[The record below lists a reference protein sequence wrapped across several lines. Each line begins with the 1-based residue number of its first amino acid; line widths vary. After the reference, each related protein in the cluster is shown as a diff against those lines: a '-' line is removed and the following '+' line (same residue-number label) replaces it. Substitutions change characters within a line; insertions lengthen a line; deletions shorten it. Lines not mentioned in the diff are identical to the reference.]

1 MWGGGQLEISW
12 GRVPRSFHLL
22 AFVGSLD
29 KDILLRFY
37 VGWSP
42 IDPQSPAAASI
53 ANWTEGSCSLIASI
67 DTFPSWRQMVP
78 FLRGV
83 TITQANLFFHSKSEG
98 MLFVGGKK
106 SPVQISTEWCMRFSY
121 YHNILGYKHLIV
133 FHLSI
138 SVSTTSKQPW
148 CLQNSSSTSCC
159 VQLRISHRRKH
170 CRLVYS
176 PQIYWA
182 RCGCF

>member
-1 MWGGGQLEISW
+1 MLADLPLTL
-12 GRVPRSFHLL
+12 RALL
-22 AFVGSLD
+22 QHP
-29 KDILLRFY
+29 
-37 VGWSP
+37 SP
-42 IDPQSPAAASI
+42 IEQKDLALWSHPLTLLLPEDR
-53 ANWTEGSCSLIASI
+53 WFPFFVESLELKPIFFSFKI
-67 DTFPSWRQMVP
+67 WRHAVC
-78 FLRGV
+78 R
-83 TITQANLFFHSKSEG
+83 
-98 MLFVGGKK
+98 GKK
-106 SPVQISTEWCMRFSY
+106 SSAQISTEWCMRFSY
-121 YHNILGYKHLIV
+121 YHNILGYKHLIA